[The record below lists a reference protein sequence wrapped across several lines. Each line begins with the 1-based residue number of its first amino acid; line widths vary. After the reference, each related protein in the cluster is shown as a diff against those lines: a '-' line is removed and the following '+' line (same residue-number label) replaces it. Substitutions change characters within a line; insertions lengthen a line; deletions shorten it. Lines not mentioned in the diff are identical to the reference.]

1 MKIWELIADV
11 NNFENLQRIGDFD
24 LEMLQSFDG
33 RSKINDWKP
42 LLFKGMYGNR
52 QWGDIV
58 DYHGHMPIVTRK
70 VIEATQDLLDNNV
83 EVLPVLCEGH
93 ELFLLNV
100 TKVINCI
107 DYTKA
112 IYKNFKSSNRIMCF
126 KKFAFLEEK
135 IKSEHIFKIK
145 ELPLFGVLVSDE
157 FRQRIIDNG
166 LKGFK
171 FELLWDSEAE

>member
-33 RSKINDWKP
+33 RSKTSDWQP

-83 EVLPVLCEGH
+83 EILPVLCEGH

-100 TKVINCI
+100 TKVIECI

-112 IYKNFKSSNRIMCF
+112 KYKIISERI
-126 KKFAFLEEK
+126 KFFSKYAFQLDK
-135 IKSEHIFKIK
+135 INNNHIFKLK
-145 ELPLFGVLVSDE
+145 ELPLSSPFVSDE